1 VLWDAHV
8 DWITTTW
15 PADMTMTEIIEPSRL
30 HAWACS
36 KYTQD
41 MPGTPLE
48 RWAWQGYIGWQS
60 GQLSWGERPDGFIVK
75 VSGELAQHYWAD
87 GMPIGHNVS
96 RLDVAVD
103 VWWGE
108 APDAVIASHN
118 VETLDARILAKSR
131 PWRVACVNGFGDGDT
146 LYIGSRKSV
155 EFIRIYNKEKE
166 SNDEPAYRGC
176 TRYEVEY
183 HDESARAIVL
193 RSGARRGG
201 GAWLLGEVS
210 SLLHRRGVGVLA
222 SLLASEP
229 ISTPTRRAITPD
241 EGKLNWLRTQ
251 VQPTVKSLLTRHD
264 IGVIL
269 AALGLDV

>member
-1 VLWDAHV
+1 MLWDAHI

-15 PADMTMTEIIEPSRL
+15 SAGAAVPETFENSHL
-30 HAWACS
+30 HDWACARS
-36 KYTQD
+36 GTTRQE
-41 MPGTPLE
+41 TPLN

-60 GQLSWGERPDGFIVK
+60 GQLCWGERLDGFIVK

-118 VETLDARILAKSR
+118 VETLDARMLAKSR
-131 PWRVACVNGFGDGDT
+131 PWKVACVNGYGDGDT

-183 HDESARAIVL
+183 HDESARAIVF
-193 RSGARRGG
+193 RSGARRGSS
-201 GAWLLGEVS
+201 AWLLGEVS
-210 SLLHRRGVGVLA
+210 GILHRRGVGALT

-229 ISTPTRRAITPD
+229 ISTPTRRAPTPD

-264 IGVIL
+264 IGIIL